1 MVFRVLGIAEVMCT
15 GGAFG
20 AMDGG
25 RCRGKERDGQ
35 GAGWA

>member
-1 MVFRVLGIAEVMCT
+1 MMFRVLRIAEVMCT

-20 AMDGG
+20 ANYGG
-25 RCRGKERDGQ
+25 WCRGKERDGQ